1 MDATAII
8 GILSRAV
15 RATGLESVQS
25 TDGMPT
31 IAIPREQLVETCH
44 ALRDIPELRF
54 AFLADMVPVDY
65 LPREPRFE
73 ITYLL
78 ASLGTGEFGETP
90 RRLRLKVRV
99 PGGEDATV
107 PSVSSVWPA
116 AGWAERE
123 AYDLF
128 GIHFSDHPDLRRILM
143 PEDWEGFPLRKDYP
157 VQIKQ
162 PVKTYE
168 PLQVSQ
174 EQFVA
179 NIEST
184 RDRARKD
191 F

>member
-1 MDATAII
+1 MAASSSSRRAGRCGPPTA
-8 GILSRAV
+8 L
-15 RATGLESVQS
+15 
-25 TDGMPT
+25 
-31 IAIPREQLVETCH
+31 
-44 ALRDIPELRF
+44 
-54 AFLADMVPVDY
+54 AFLADLLPVDY

-73 ITYLL
+73 ITYLM
-78 ASLGTGEFGETP
+78 ASLGIAGFGDTP
-90 RRLRLKVRV
+90 KRLRVKVRV

-116 AGWAERE
+116 AAWAERE

-128 GIHFSDHPDLRRILM
+128 GIHFSQHPDLRRILM

-179 NIEST
+179 NIEAT

-191 F
+191 

>member
-1 MDATAII
+1 MDSTAII
-8 GILSRAV
+8 GMLSRAV
-15 RATGLESVQS
+15 PSAALESLPS
-25 TDGMPT
+25 ADGMPT
-31 IAIPREQLVETCH
+31 IGVPREQLVEVGR

-54 AFLADMVPVDY
+54 AFLADLVPVDY

-78 ASLGTGEFGETP
+78 ASLGTGDFGETA
-90 RRLRLKVRV
+90 RRLRVKVRV

-191 F
+191 

>member
-8 GILSRAV
+8 DALSRAV
-15 RATGLESVQS
+15 PGVGFEAVSTG
-25 TDGMPT
+25 DGMPT
-31 IAIPREQLVETCH
+31 LYVPREEVIETCR
-44 ALRDIPELRF
+44 ALRDLPELRF
-54 AFLADMVPVDY
+54 VLLVDLLPVDY

-73 ITYLL
+73 IVYLL
-78 ASLGTGEFGETP
+78 ASLGLPGLGDTAK
-90 RRLRLKVRV
+90 RLRVKVRV
-99 PGGEDATV
+99 PGSDAVV

-116 AGWAERE
+116 ANWSERE

-128 GIHFSDHPDLRRILM
+128 GIHFTDHPDLRRILM

-179 NIEST
+179 NLEAS
-184 RDRARKD
+184 RERARNH
-191 F
+191 